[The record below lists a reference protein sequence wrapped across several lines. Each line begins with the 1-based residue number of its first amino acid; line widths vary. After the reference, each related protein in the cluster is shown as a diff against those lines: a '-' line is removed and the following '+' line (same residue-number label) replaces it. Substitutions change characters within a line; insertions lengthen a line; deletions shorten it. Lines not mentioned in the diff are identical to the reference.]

1 MKKEKE
7 MGSKDSIGTREAIAA
22 TIYFLSAKLLIS
34 FPQHMAELGQT
45 AAWIVPAISFATAT
59 LGFLII
65 VALLRRYPGKNIV
78 EASEE
83 AGGPIFGIIASLGYF
98 AFFFATT
105 IFSIREFS
113 ETVSTSLLPRTPLS
127 VIMGVFIIATLVA
140 ISAGLEAITRASL
153 VGMPLIIGTLI
164 VLNVLLLPQSN
175 FDTIFPLFGPG
186 IGKLVYNG
194 IIHSG
199 IAGEII
205 FLCIIAGQLNES
217 DKVQRMGIVSLLV
230 SAVFVVVSTLN
241 YSAVFPYP
249 LSLHIS
255 YPGYETSTLIY
266 MGRFFQRVEVAF
278 VFLWV
283 ISACIHLA
291 LGGYTSAVIAKD
303 MLRLPSHK
311 PLLPAL
317 AILQFTLAFVPSDV
331 PQTTHIDFMVVKTY
345 SGLLLF
351 VVPLIL
357 LLASRIREGRST
369 GRR

>member
-1 MKKEKE
+1 
-7 MGSKDSIGTREAIAA
+7 
-22 TIYFLSAKLLIS
+22 
-34 FPQHMAELGQT
+34 
-45 AAWIVPAISFATAT
+45 
-59 LGFLII
+59 
-65 VALLRRYPGKNIV
+65 
-78 EASEE
+78 
-83 AGGPIFGIIASLGYF
+83 
-98 AFFFATT
+98 
-105 IFSIREFS
+105 
-113 ETVSTSLLPRTPLS
+113 
-127 VIMGVFIIATLVA
+127 
-140 ISAGLEAITRASL
+140 

-255 YPGYETSTLIY
+255 YPGYEASTLIY

-291 LGGYTSAVIAKD
+291 LSGYTSAVIAKD